1 MAYPT
6 AGRPGAGFRF
16 GLLGPLLVTDVTGQV
31 AVLPAAKQRV
41 ILAALLLSA
50 NTEVSADRLTE
61 ILWGVSPP
69 PSAATAVR
77 NYVMRLRRQMGLAG
91 SRIVTRP
98 TGYTVEVQGPAE
110 LDVAEVDCLRRDAR
124 AAAQAGRWP
133 EVSELLSVA
142 LGLWRGDPL
151 ADVPSPAFTQQ
162 VAHLTELRLQITE
175 IRIDADLR
183 LARHDELVAELRQL
197 AAEYPLREHPRVQL
211 MLAFYRCGRQAEAL
225 EVYRNTR
232 ATLMD
237 EIGVEPASELREM
250 HQRILAGDPGLLVIE
265 PSRRADQVPAAAATG
280 EKERVIPRQ
289 LPAGTR
295 HFTGRIPELR
305 ALDALVNGAAD
316 TAGTVVISAIAGMA
330 GVGKTALALR
340 WAHQAASQFPDGQL
354 YVNLRGFDPTG
365 RPVPAAAAIRGFL
378 DALGVAAEQIPADL
392 DAQASLYRSLLS
404 GKRMLIL
411 LDNARDSEQVRPL
424 LPGSSSCLVVVT
436 SRSQLAGLVT
446 AAGAHPLTVDVLT
459 EVEARELLA
468 LLLGADRLGAQ
479 PEAAAALIGLCARL
493 PLALAIAGARASAR
507 PRFGLGALVE
517 QLQDVQRRLD
527 ALETGDTS
535 ASLRAVFSW
544 SLASLPAPA
553 ARMFGLLGLHPGP
566 DITTP
571 AAASLAGVSLPQ
583 ARLALSQLAEAHLI
597 TEHAPGRFSLHDLLR
612 AYAAEQ
618 ACAAGSDTAPGEA
631 VGRVLDHYLH
641 TAHAAAL
648 LLNPSRD
655 PLTLDLPRPGVSPE
669 HLADHLQA
677 MTWFEAEHHVITSA
691 VTLAAQRGLDAYGW
705 QLPWTIAN
713 FLDWRGH
720 WHEWAA
726 VQRAALA
733 AAIRLGDTTG
743 QAAAHR
749 LLAHSCAKL
758 ADYDQARAHLT
769 DCLRLYQQLGDL
781 VGLAHV
787 HQTLCWLSA
796 QQGRTA
802 DTLGHAEQALV
813 LFQATGNQPGQAEA
827 LNNVGCSYALLGDY
841 RQAQTS
847 CQQALSLHSK
857 LGDRPGEASSWDSL
871 GYAEHQLRN
880 FTDAADCY
888 GHALSIFRELGN
900 RYCQADTLTHL
911 GDTHHAAGEENKAQD
926 AWRQALA
933 ILDELHHPDAAKLRV
948 KLRAGKVL

>member
-1 MAYPT
+1 MAYP
-6 AGRPGAGFRF
+6 AVGRPGATFRF
-16 GLLGPLLVTDVTGQV
+16 GLLGPLLVTGVTGQV
-31 AVLPAAKQRV
+31 VVLPAAKQRV

-50 NTEVSADRLTE
+50 NTEVSADKLTE
-61 ILWGVSPP
+61 IFWEFPP
-69 PSAATAVR
+69 PSAAAAVR
-77 NYVMRLRRQMGLAG
+77 NYVMRLRRQMGSAG
-91 SRIVTRP
+91 SRILTRP
-98 TGYTVEVQGPAE
+98 TGYTIEVQDPAE
-110 LDVAEVDCLRRDAR
+110 LDAAEVDCLRRDAR

-151 ADVPSPAFTQQ
+151 ADVPSRAFTQQ
-162 VAHLTELRLQITE
+162 VAHLTELRLQLTE

-197 AAEYPLREHPRVQL
+197 AAEYPLREHLRVQL

-225 EVYRNTR
+225 EVYRGMR

-237 EIGVEPASELREM
+237 ELGVEPASELREM
-250 HQRILAGDPGLLVIE
+250 HQRVLAGDPGLLVIE
-265 PSRRADQVPAAAATG
+265 PSRRPDQLPAAA
-280 EKERVIPRQ
+280 EQERVIPRQ

-305 ALDALVNGAAD
+305 ALDALVNDTAD
-316 TAGTVVISAIAGMA
+316 TAGTVVISAIGGMA

-340 WAHQAASQFPDGQL
+340 WAHQAASRFPDGQL
-354 YVNLRGFDPTG
+354 YVNLRGFGPTG

-392 DAQASLYRSLLS
+392 DAQAGLYRSLLS
-404 GKRMLIL
+404 GKRTLVL
-411 LDNARDSEQVRPL
+411 LDNARDSEQVRPV
-424 LPGSSSCLVVVT
+424 LPGSPSCLVVVT

-446 AAGAHPLTVDVLT
+446 AEGAHPLTLDVLT

-468 LLLGADRLGAQ
+468 LLLGADRLRAQ
-479 PEAAAALIGLCARL
+479 PEAAATLIGLCARL

-507 PRFGLGALVE
+507 PRFGLDALVE
-517 QLQDVQRRLD
+517 ELADAQRRLD

-535 ASLRAVFSW
+535 ASVRAVFSW
-544 SLASLPAPA
+544 SLGSLPAPA

-583 ARLALSQLAEAHLI
+583 ARFALSQLTEAHLI
-597 TEHAPGRFSLHDLLR
+597 IEHAPGRFSLHDLLR

-618 ACAAGSDTAPGEA
+618 AGAAGSDTAPGEV

-705 QLPWTIAN
+705 QLPWTMAN

-733 AAIRLGDTTG
+733 AATRLGDTAG
-743 QAAAHR
+743 QAAVHR
-749 LLAHSCAKL
+749 LLAHSCAKF
-758 ADYDQARAHLT
+758 ADYDQAGAHLT
-769 DCLRLYQQLGDL
+769 ECLRLYQQLGDR

-787 HQTLCWLSA
+787 HQTLSWVSA
-796 QQGRTA
+796 QQGRNTNA
-802 DTLGHAEQALV
+802 LGHAEQALV
-813 LFQATGNQPGQAEA
+813 LFQATGNQAGQAGA
-827 LNNVGCSYALLGDY
+827 LNNVGCVRVLLGDHQ
-841 RQAQTS
+841 QAQTS
-847 CQQALSLHSK
+847 CQQALSLYSK

-871 GYAEHQLRN
+871 GYAEHQLGN

-900 RYCQADTLTHL
+900 RYYQADTLTHL
-911 GDTHHAAGEENKAQD
+911 GDTHHAADEENKAQD
-926 AWRQALA
+926 AWRQAFD
-933 ILDELHHPDAAKLRV
+933 ILDELQHPDAAQLRV
-948 KLRAGKVL
+948 KLRARKVL

>member
-6 AGRPGAGFRF
+6 VGRPGATFRF
-16 GLLGPLLVTDVTGQV
+16 GLLGPLLVTGVTGQV
-31 AVLPAAKQRV
+31 VVLPAAKQRV

-50 NTEVSADRLTE
+50 NTEVSADKLTE
-61 ILWGVSPP
+61 ILWEFPP
-69 PSAATAVR
+69 PSAAAAVR
-77 NYVMRLRRQMGLAG
+77 NYVMRLRRQMGSAG
-91 SRIVTRP
+91 SRILTRP
-98 TGYTVEVQGPAE
+98 TGYTIEVQDPAE
-110 LDVAEVDCLRRDAR
+110 LDAAEVDCLRRDAR
-124 AAAQAGRWP
+124 AATQAGRWP

-142 LGLWRGDPL
+142 LGLWRGEPL

-162 VAHLTELRLQITE
+162 VAHLTELRLQLTE
-175 IRIDADLR
+175 SRIDADLR
-183 LARHDELVAELRQL
+183 LARHDELVAELKQL
-197 AAEYPLREHPRVQL
+197 AAENPLREHLRVQL

-225 EVYRNTR
+225 EAYRSMR

-237 EIGVEPASELREM
+237 ELGVEPASELQEM
-250 HQRILAGDPGLLVIE
+250 HRRILASDPGLLVIE
-265 PSRRADQVPAAAATG
+265 PSRDADQVPALAATG
-280 EKERVIPRQ
+280 EQERVIPRQ
-289 LPAGTR
+289 LPTGTR
-295 HFTGRIPELR
+295 HFTGRVPELR
-305 ALDALVNGAAD
+305 ALDALLSEAAA
-316 TAGTVVISAIAGMA
+316 TAGTVVISAIGGMA

-354 YVNLRGFDPTG
+354 YVNLRGFGPTG

-392 DAQASLYRSLLS
+392 DAQAALYRSLLS
-404 GKRMLIL
+404 GTRVLVL

-424 LPGSSSCLVVVT
+424 LPGSPSCLVVVT

-446 AAGAHPLTVDVLT
+446 FEGAHLLTLDVLT
-459 EVEARELLA
+459 EVEAQRMLSLR
-468 LLLGADRLGAQ
+468 LGADRLDAE
-479 PEAAAALIGLCARL
+479 PEAAATLIRLCARL
-493 PLALAIAGARASAR
+493 PLALAIAGARASAH
-507 PRFGLGALVE
+507 PRFELGALVE
-517 QLQDVQRRLD
+517 ELHDARRRLD

-535 ASLRAVFSW
+535 ASVRSVFSW
-544 SLASLPAPA
+544 SLASLPASA
-553 ARMFGLLGLHPGP
+553 ADMFGLLGLHPGP

-571 AAASLAGVSLPQ
+571 AAASLAGVTLPH
-583 ARLALSQLAEAHLI
+583 ARLALNQLADAHLI

-618 ACAAGSDTAPGEA
+618 ADAAGSDTAPDEA
-631 VGRVLDHYLH
+631 IGRALDHYLH

-648 LLNPSRD
+648 LLNPSRE
-655 PLTLDLPRPGVSPE
+655 PLNLHMPRPGVTPE
-669 HLADHLQA
+669 HLADHLRA

-691 VTLAAQRGLDAYGW
+691 VTLATQRGLDAYGW
-705 QLPWTIAN
+705 QLPWTMAN

-726 VQRAALA
+726 LQRAALA
-733 AAIRLGDTTG
+733 AAVRLGDPAG
-743 QAAAHR
+743 QAAVHR

-769 DCLRLYQQLGDL
+769 ECLRLDQELGDR

-787 HQTLCWLSA
+787 HQTFCWLSA

-802 DTLGHAEQALV
+802 DALGHAEQALV
-813 LFQATGNQPGQAEA
+813 LFQATGNQAGQAEA
-827 LNNVGCSYALLGDY
+827 LNNVGCSHAQLGDY

-847 CQQALSLHSK
+847 CQQALSLYSK

-871 GYAEHQLRN
+871 GYAEHQLGN

-900 RYCQADTLTHL
+900 RYYQADTLTHL
-911 GDTHHAAGEENKAQD
+911 GDTHHAADEENKAQD
-926 AWRQALA
+926 AWRQAFD
-933 ILDELHHPDAAKLRV
+933 ILDELQHPDAAQLRV